1 MMEGI
6 VVGKAVPQPAIT
18 AINRLLHGQAGYA
31 ELRRVAQSAA
41 TPRVFSPLPTPRRRV
56 AIGTWERTQL
66 GRHPRF
72 KPGPTRSH
80 PRSLSKLTCLTR
92 QAPDPG
98 LRALGRRLKPA

>member
-6 VVGKAVPQPAIT
+6 VVAKAVPHAAIT

-31 ELRRVAQSAA
+31 ELRRMAQSAA

-56 AIGTWERTQL
+56 AIGTWERTRL
-66 GRHPRF
+66 GRHPVSN
-72 KPGPTRSH
+72 PAQEPSEIIVQAH
-80 PRSLSKLTCLTR
+80 LLTR

-98 LRALGRRLKPA
+98 LRALGRP